1 MAFPIAFRVGTQ
13 IRLRAPLAIGLG
25 AAVWLCPLWLTPTPA
40 VPTLLWG
47 GLCLGAWLI
56 LDGCSTPPAEAN
68 LSIQKLFWLLLISLA
83 GMIAWRSRE
92 LQNTLAAGLCLL
104 GIGLATKL
112 SAKVDKEEIANTL
125 AWSWLIAGLANSV
138 VGLVQYFG
146 QTAEPLGT
154 AFGLLRQRNHLSTLC
169 NIALLSLLYLWT
181 RHQTKPNPL
190 RVRGQFLTGLAC
202 ALLTAALAATCSRA
216 GLLELIVSLVLI
228 VAYAVRKR
236 HHKLLLVAAFTTLFY
251 VAWAYL
257 LPQLSHSP
265 ETIFGRMLQTA
276 TVTSDT
282 AGMDLQYSRSL
293 LWSNTLTLIQAHPV
307 LGVGWRELAF
317 SLRTTDFESAIRF
330 AEQADNAHNLPLQL
344 AVELGLPFA
353 ALWLS
358 LLAWL
363 IARNKPWQARVPAQL
378 LAWGILIIIGIHSL
392 LEYPLWYSPFQIA
405 LGLCAGLV
413 FSQSNQKATTH
424 VSGLDWQKLAGIS
437 LIFFCAYAA
446 FDYHRIRQLFI
457 ADNERSYLY
466 QGNVYNDADAS
477 WLFAA
482 QVRFATFATTP
493 VTLNNAAQL
502 QLLGQEVLH
511 FSPEPLVFNKLNE
524 VNAHTL
530 K

>member
-1 MAFPIAFRVGTQ
+1 MGAQ
-13 IRLRAPLAIGLG
+13 IRLRVPLAIGLG
-25 AAVWLCPLWLTPTPA
+25 SAVWLCPLWLTPTPA
-40 VPTLLWG
+40 VPALLWG

-56 LDGCSTPPAEAN
+56 LDGCSAPAADTD

-104 GIGLATKL
+104 GIGLAAKL
-112 SAKVDKEEIANTL
+112 SAKVDRDKIANTL
-125 AWSWLIAGLANSV
+125 AWGWLIAGLANSV
-138 VGLVQYFG
+138 IGLVQYFG

-181 RHQTKPNPL
+181 RRQAKPCL
-190 RVRGQFLTGLAC
+190 ARIKDLFLPGLAC
-202 ALLTAALAATCSRA
+202 ALLTAGLAATCSRA
-216 GLLELIVSLVLI
+216 GLLELVVSLVFIL
-228 VAYAVRKR
+228 AYALHTR
-236 HHKLLLVAAFTTLFY
+236 HRKLLLIAALTAFLYTL
-251 VAWAYL
+251 WAYL
-257 LPQLSHSP
+257 LPQLSSSP

-276 TVTSDT
+276 ATTSDS
-282 AGMDLQYSRSL
+282 ADLDLQDSRSV
-293 LWSNTLTLIQAHPV
+293 LWSNTFMLIHANPI

-317 SLRTTDFESAIRF
+317 SLRTTDFGSAIRF
-330 AEQADNAHNLPLQL
+330 TEQADNTHNLPLQI

-353 ALWLS
+353 VLWLS

-363 IARNKPWQARVPAQL
+363 IARNKPWQTRAPAQL

-392 LEYPLWYSPFQIA
+392 LEYPLWYAPFQIA

-413 FSQSNQKATTH
+413 FSQSRPNAITH
-424 VSGLDWQKLAGIS
+424 LSGLGWQKLTGVT
-437 LIFFCAYAA
+437 LIFFCTYAA

-457 ADNERSYLY
+457 ADSERSHFY
-466 QGNVYNDADAS
+466 QGNVYSYADAS

-493 VTLNNAAQL
+493 VTTDNAAQL

-511 FSPEPLVFNKLNE
+511 FSPEPLVFKKLNE

>member
-1 MAFPIAFRVGTQ
+1 M
-13 IRLRAPLAIGLG
+13 L
-25 AAVWLCPLWLTPTPA
+25 
-40 VPTLLWG
+40 
-47 GLCLGAWLI
+47 
-56 LDGCSTPPAEAN
+56 
-68 LSIQKLFWLLLISLA
+68 
-83 GMIAWRSRE
+83 
-92 LQNTLAAGLCLL
+92 
-104 GIGLATKL
+104 
-112 SAKVDKEEIANTL
+112 
-125 AWSWLIAGLANSV
+125 
-138 VGLVQYFG
+138 Y
-146 QTAEPLGT
+146 
-154 AFGLLRQRNHLSTLC
+154 
-169 NIALLSLLYLWT
+169 AL
-181 RHQTKPNPL
+181 N
-190 RVRGQFLTGLAC
+190 
-202 ALLTAALAATCSRA
+202 
-216 GLLELIVSLVLI
+216 
-228 VAYAVRKR
+228 KR
-236 HHKLLLVAAFTTLFY
+236 HYELLLVAVFTTLFY
-251 VAWAYL
+251 ASWAYL
-257 LPQLSHSP
+257 LPLLSSST
-265 ETIFGRMLQTA
+265 ETIYGRMLHTA
-276 TVTSDT
+276 AVASDRS
-282 AGMDLQYSRSL
+282 GIDLQGSRSL
-293 LWSNTLTLIQAHPV
+293 LWSNSLTLIRDYPV

-317 SLRTTDFESAIRF
+317 SLRTTDFGSAIRF

-424 VSGLDWQKLAGIS
+424 VSGLDWQKLAGIG